1 MGASGYGGR
10 RRIRYLRASSH
21 PVLALGRHA
30 ESLPAGE
37 GIEARPVDVADV
49 TATTAALSGTSAAY
63 YLLHARAGGQGFA
76 SRDRERAHAFG
87 RAADAGLDRIVYL
100 GGLGEDGDSRLSE
113 YLSNRQEVGAI
124 LAASG
129 VPVVELRAA
138 VILGAGSTSFEMLRY
153 LTEQLPAMVCPCWV
167 KTRVQPFAEQTCW
180 TTWSRR

>member
-1 MGASGYGGR
+1 
-10 RRIRYLRASSH
+10 L
-21 PVLALGRHA
+21 
-30 ESLPAGE
+30 
-37 GIEARPVDVADV
+37 
-49 TATTAALSGTSAAY
+49 
-63 YLLHARAGGQGFA
+63 
-76 SRDRERAHAFG
+76 G

-113 YLSNRQEVGAI
+113 HLSNRQEVGAI

-153 LTEQLPAMVCPCWV
+153 LTEQLPVMVCPWWV